1 MYYLYYC
8 YVTSALD
15 EASLR
20 QEAVTVLTD
29 PLLLMVAGD
38 VVPDGLLLPEPGGEG
53 QAGLLLPLQQA
64 QLLLPVVR
72 LGNLWGVRVFLA
84 VDLGAEWW
92 DFRCQRVT

>member
-1 MYYLYYC
+1 MIVFSLDHC

-38 VVPDGLLLPEPGGEG
+38 VVPDGLLLPQPGGEG
-53 QAGLLLPLQQA
+53 QAGLLLPLQQP
-64 QLLLPVVR
+64 QPLLPVVR
-72 LGNLWGVRVFLA
+72 LGDGGSPRV
-84 VDLGAEWW
+84 
-92 DFRCQRVT
+92 